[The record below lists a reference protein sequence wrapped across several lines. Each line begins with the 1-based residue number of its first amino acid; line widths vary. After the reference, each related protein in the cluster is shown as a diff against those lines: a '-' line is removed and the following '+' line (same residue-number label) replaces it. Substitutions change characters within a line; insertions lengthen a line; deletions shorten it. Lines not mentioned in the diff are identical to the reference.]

1 MTVATKRTCRDCGAS
16 LHLTHLDSQCVEC
29 QGKTM
34 WRPVTPGGFAPIM
47 RELILEPPPKPHPA
61 VKPPACAP
69 GKHPG
74 CKHFQRL
81 VSKLIE
87 EHEDAGMCFICGA
100 EWDDATNRIPHKSA
114 CELLP
119 LEPPPAPQGGEDGEG
134 E

>member
-1 MTVATKRTCRDCGAS
+1 VTVATKRACRDCGAP
-16 LHLTHLDSQCVEC
+16 LARTHLNNQCVEC

-34 WRPVTPGGFAPIM
+34 WRPVTPGGFAPIV
-47 RELILEPPPKPHPA
+47 REMILEPPPPP
-61 VKPPACAP
+61 KPPACAP

-81 VSKLIE
+81 ISKLIE
-87 EHEDAGMCFICGA
+87 EHEDAGMCFVCGG
-100 EWDDATNRIPHKSA
+100 EWDETAQRIPHKSD

-119 LEPPPAPQGGEDGEG
+119 WEPAPGTEG